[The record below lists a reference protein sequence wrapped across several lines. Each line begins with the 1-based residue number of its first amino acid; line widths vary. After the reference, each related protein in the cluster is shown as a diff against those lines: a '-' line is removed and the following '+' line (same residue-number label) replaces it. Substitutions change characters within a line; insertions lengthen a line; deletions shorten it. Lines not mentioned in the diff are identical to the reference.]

1 MLPKVNTILLIYYN
15 NEKEV
20 IILINMAA
28 AITPIM
34 EIVKVITFTF
44 DALLFLGIILYITKG
59 IKIIFK
65 SIRKYIGGI
74 KL

>member
-1 MLPKVNTILLIYYN
+1 M
-15 NEKEV
+15 
-20 IILINMAA
+20 INMAA